1 MQCEQ
6 QKYFWVKIKQFEYV
20 SQFSFKLFTINEAKL
35 FLHPYIIKYP
45 NNNML
50 SALMGKI
57 LIALNEHQDGLEA
70 LKKGTGFIELEE
82 DKVRI
87 VK

>member
-1 MQCEQ
+1 MIE
-6 QKYFWVKIKQFEYV
+6 IKTKCLI
-20 SQFSFKLFTINEAKL
+20 KLNLINEAKL